1 MKKNPSKNK
10 PTFRRRLSVA
20 AILLVFLSTALAVNG
35 VARSRSGTVDPA
47 GEVSRGNVFA
57 AGAFENPDRC
67 MRCHRDIYNAWSGS
81 KHRFAWED
89 SFYQPDYLKA
99 GLETEGFTDVFCGEC
114 HAPVARRTGQL
125 PPRDGSRFD
134 EISKK
139 GISCDYCHTV
149 KEIIEPV
156 NIDTVSD
163 PGRTKRGPRGDG
175 RSGAHVVLHSK
186 IHTDAAFCGACHN
199 VVHPTTGVVIIDT
212 YDDWKK
218 GPYAAEGIR
227 CQDCHMTPGPGV
239 EKNPGRS
246 GIGGKE
252 RDSVATHY
260 FPGGSVFFQD
270 LAGNEAQAQMARQM
284 LKAAAEIQAE
294 AARNGD
300 GIDLAVRVH
309 NVGAGHKIP
318 TGVTYIRKIWL
329 EITAS
334 DESGNIFFRSG
345 HVAADNHVDPS
356 TAFYRLIFRDAE
368 GNPTPKSWLA
378 HGIAYDRRIPARGY
392 DEQRFTIPVEPGA
405 GACRILVRLLYRSMS
420 QEAADGMGTG
430 EIDVPSIE
438 MARFESVIP

>member
-1 MKKNPSKNK
+1 MEKNFTKN
-10 PTFRRRLSVA
+10 RLSFHGRPFF
-20 AILLVFLSTALAVNG
+20 AIIFFVFLSTAYVVAG
-35 VARSRSGTVDPA
+35 VAQKRLEAGNPA
-47 GEVSRGNVFA
+47 EEVSGENVFE
-57 AGAFENPDRC
+57 AGAFESPDRC

-89 SFYQPDYLKA
+89 PFYRPDYLKA
-99 GLETEGFTDVFCGEC
+99 GLETHGFTDVFCGEC
-114 HAPVARRTGQL
+114 HAPVARRTGLL
-125 PPRDGSRFD
+125 PPGDGSLFD
-134 EISKK
+134 ETSKK

-156 NIDTVSD
+156 NISTVSD

-175 RSGAHVVLHSK
+175 RSSVHEVLHSE

-199 VVHPTTGVVIIDT
+199 VVHPVTGAVVIDT
-212 YDDWKK
+212 YDDWKT

-246 GIGGKE
+246 GIGGKV

-260 FPGGSVFFQD
+260 FPGGSVFFHE
-270 LAGNEAQAQMARQM
+270 LAGNEAQAQTARRM
-284 LKAAAEIQAE
+284 LEAAAEIRAE
-294 AARNGD
+294 AVRNGG
-300 GIDLAVRVH
+300 GIDLEVRVH

-329 EITAS
+329 EVTVS
-334 DESGNIFFRSG
+334 DESGKILFRSG
-345 HVAADNHVDPS
+345 HVAEGNHVDPE
-356 TAFYRLIFRDAE
+356 TAFYRLIFQDAE

-378 HGIAYDRRIPARGY
+378 HGIAYDRRIPAGGS
-392 DEQRFTIPVEPGA
+392 DEQRFAIPVDPEA

-420 QEAADGMGTG
+420 QKAAEDMGIG
-430 EIDVPSIE
+430 EMTVPSIE
-438 MARFESVIP
+438 MARFESVIR